1 MSREEIVLDYDL
13 LSEYLSKSS
22 SEAVYVDVENIDLDF
37 LSEFYHSV
45 SFGITDPIGQ
55 LQAWLYDRLK
65 ELASWFSSIVDTI
78 VSPVRATV
86 NAIDNFIRTIPER
99 VNTLVTS
106 AVSSMISGLEGV
118 IRGLISGVSGLI
130 TDVQNYLLRLRT
142 FISDSF
148 KTVSQALTDVF
159 NNIVSSLVDAFSKTW
174 SIIRDVAGSLSD
186 ALSKIGSGMLD
197 ALSYVAKSLGDAI
210 TSLGDMLSK
219 VLSKLW
225 DGIQSLFKSLSDSLS
240 SIGKAVLDSL
250 SSVGDMILKGIEK
263 AGDVLSN
270 ILNTIWSGIQSL
282 GSAVT
287 DLFGKIWE
295 GIKSF
300 GEWLYNGVKSFIDWL
315 WNGIQEIG
323 RGLSDFFGRI
333 WEGIK
338 SFFQWLWNS
347 LQDVGKWLW
356 DALQNA
362 GKWLYEHIKGFIDWL
377 WGGIQWLGGLL
388 ADTFGKIWEG
398 VKGFFHWLWEQITG
412 GLSWIKDVISD
423 AVKDIIKTLGNIVS
437 EGVNNI
443 LKSLS
448 VIGQIVY
455 QGLLT
460 IGSGLASLGT
470 VISRGFTVVGEIVV
484 NGLTNLT
491 HTMSEFSKYVTSF
504 GAQVLGGLASIGGAI
519 QSFIDFVKNLP
530 KALES
535 VFKGIVDFF
544 SKAYDFLKDVVS
556 NPLEAFKKYIVEP
569 IWSGLQWLGGKI
581 LEGLKTLWDLIQKGA
596 SWLWERL
603 VDLYSAITSWFSGV
617 FTKIAEIFSGFTTA
631 FANAGRSV
639 AEAIYTS
646 FMKLF
651 DWVKEASS
659 KALGEFL
666 KPVLKSFW
674 DAVGWG
680 SPPGLTFDNFALS
693 FMTITGLSIPL
704 YLYYMTSTLPLRAL
718 GFLLKSAGEKLDRSE
733 LKARGFVS
741 VYFTGG
747 QVEFNFLSPLGA
759 WMKSVGEEIS
769 EQAKKLYEP
778 FWFGIGFWYSRYVS
792 TLLSY
797 YLRNYIPI
805 EFPSPRES
813 EEAFFRARVTEKIPK
828 ALGEKKEDVIMTIMN
843 FLKMRGYSDYMLK
856 WWFADPE
863 EYYFTVVDRFNKERK
878 IPAGSAWVLPSPSE
892 VARMWVRDVL
902 RPTGLEV
909 NKMIE
914 NLTKIYEARGMYKD
928 IGLLYTLL
936 AFRYPSPEDLGRF
949 YWRGMAKAFWLEQSF
964 QEDEWKKMFDI
975 GWDALSPVQIQ
986 NQPTDK
992 QRADILNEMIN
1003 LYMRWHDYF
1012 PAAWNKNFPTDKAII
1027 VELMTSLP
1035 ERVDMRWLLRYGI
1048 FEHLMASGLNPMASL
1063 KEIFETF
1070 GKLKGDEV
1078 FKEKVEPKISLD
1090 VRLVSRFLIAR
1101 SVNPLFAPMIAVAWA
1116 HMLMLPEFTLL
1127 RTGFIDALRRGFID
1141 IHTSEALMSGLFIM
1155 EVKTGYVK
1163 PTDGTFEEVTYKKPV
1178 FWLPSQRRLLQLR
1191 GVFDRYNI
1199 LLRDLVTR
1207 LVHATIR
1214 LALYPDEAVE
1224 TLKGLHSS
1232 LSKHISGLVEALTG
1246 RKWAPA
1252 LDEEYINIWM
1262 QYGEKLRKIGAR
1274 EWIRT
1279 YATRLI
1285 SWISYRLTYG
1295 WVSEE
1300 DYDKLV
1306 KALVENK
1313 WITEDEAKFFKV
1325 VMSHAL
1331 GIVKRELIPTPA
1343 QLGTFAEYLV
1353 ISDDVINL
1361 VLKEHR
1367 VPEAFHSLWRDYI
1380 RVKPFK
1386 SDYKSLL
1393 TVAVRAWRYKVI
1405 SDDEFNSY
1413 LSEALKYGFKDVEID
1428 IIRRKAELEHLID
1441 EAKNWRP
1448 SLLTLLSISEY
1459 VPEALDLLQYYK
1471 VDPRFSD
1478 VVMKYAKIRPL
1489 ADEIRALTNTYFR
1502 VKRSVEIPADLEKM
1516 VLDVLTRYGLTKEEI
1531 ALRELRM
1538 QLEVLYEEYRAWIPT
1553 PSSLATLSEYVT
1565 LPENL
1570 VSEALT
1576 KRRVPK
1582 EWMSIWLQY
1591 IKVRPLKSDFRAL
1604 ISAYIRALRYN
1615 IIDKS
1620 AFESLLKEALS
1631 YGFTQAEIDIIS
1643 RRADMELKIEEA
1655 RAWRPSISTLIT
1667 IIEYVPEAISLLKK
1681 YVIDPDFKPVIE
1693 RYASVRPLADDIR
1706 SLVSAFYRMK
1716 RYAIYYRQTV
1726 PAEIESSVTKYMDL
1740 VGMTNVERSIRDLT
1754 AQIEAQIDI
1763 WREEFRRG
1771 ETIPTLGVLATMSE
1785 YIDVPKDYIDKILAE
1800 RKVETTYAE
1809 LWRRYVSVRIVASE
1823 VNRVVNV
1830 FERLFERF
1838 AVPQGLI
1845 NKIRD
1850 LMASGGWT
1858 SRELEIFSIELDLR
1872 RNLRILMT
1880 LTPSLRQIV
1889 TDVQYLAPPDKII
1902 EDILKTYGIE
1912 IERYKAQVEYYK
1924 NLAKNRRIWRHFAW
1938 YRSRLEYAF
1947 RYGAID
1953 ENTTRTLL
1961 KKFVDIGLLTD
1972 AEVDMIIEGMKIS
1985 RQGYI
1990 AYRTSRYGGR

>member
-1 MSREEIVLDYDL
+1 MSREETVLDYDL
-13 LSEYLSKSS
+13 LSRYLSESS
-22 SEAVYVDVENIDLDF
+22 SEAVYIDVENIDLDF
-37 LSEFYHSV
+37 LSEFYHSA

-65 ELASWFSSIVDTI
+65 ELASWFSSIVDSI

-86 NAIDNFIRTIPER
+86 NSIDSFIRTLPER
-99 VNTLVTS
+99 VSTLVSS

-130 TDVQNYLLRLRT
+130 TDVQNYLLRLRS

-148 KTVSQALTDVF
+148 KTISEALSDVF
-159 NNIVSSLVDAFSKTW
+159 NKIFSSIVDAFSKTW
-174 SIIRDVAGSLSD
+174 SFIRDIAGSLSD
-186 ALSKIGSGMLD
+186 AFSKIGSGILD
-197 ALSYVAKSLGDAI
+197 ALSYVAKSLGGAI
-210 TSLGDMLSK
+210 TSLGDMLSG

-225 DGIQSLFKSLSDSLS
+225 DGIQSLFKSLSEALS
-240 SIGKAVLDSL
+240 SIGKTVLDSL
-250 SSVGDMILKGIEK
+250 SSVGNMILEGIK
-263 AGDVLSN
+263 TAGDVLSN

-282 GSAVT
+282 GSAVA
-287 DLFGKIWE
+287 DFFGKIWE

-323 RGLSDFFGRI
+323 RHLADFFGSV

-338 SFFQWLWNS
+338 GFFNWLWNS

-356 DALQNA
+356 EALQNV
-362 GKWLYEHIKGFIDWL
+362 GKWLYDHIKGFIDWL
-377 WGGIQWLGGLL
+377 WGGIQWLGGQL
-388 ADTFGKIWEG
+388 ADVFGKIWDG

-412 GLSWIKDVISD
+412 GLSWIRDAIAD
-423 AVKDIIKTLGNIVS
+423 AVQDIIKTLGDKIS
-437 EGVNNI
+437 EGVDSI
-443 LKSLS
+443 LKFFSTVGETIS
-448 VIGQIVY
+448 R
-455 QGLLT
+455 GLT
-460 IGSGLASLGT
+460 AIGSGLAGLGS
-470 VISRGFTVVGEIVV
+470 VISKGFSVVGEIVV
-484 NGLTNLT
+484 SGLTNLT
-491 HTMSEFSKYVTSF
+491 QAMSEFSKYVTSF
-504 GAQVLGGLASIGGAI
+504 GAQVLGGIASIGGAI

-544 SKAYDFLKDVVS
+544 SKAYDVLKDFVS

-569 IWSGLQWLGGKI
+569 LWSGLQWLGGKI

-603 VDLYSAITSWFSGV
+603 VDLFSAIASWFSGA

-631 FANAGRSV
+631 LANAGRSV

-646 FMKLF
+646 FVKLF

-674 DAVGWG
+674 DAVGWA

-693 FMTITGLSIPL
+693 FITITGLSIPL
-704 YLYYMTSTLPLRAL
+704 YLYYMSSTLPLRGL
-718 GFLLKSAGEKLDRSE
+718 GFLLKSVGEKLDRSE
-733 LKARGFVS
+733 LKTRGFVS
-741 VYFTGG
+741 VYFAGG

-769 EQAKKLYEP
+769 EQAKRLYEP

-805 EFPSPRES
+805 EFPSPKES
-813 EEAFFRARVTEKIPK
+813 EETFFRARVAEQIPK
-828 ALGEKKEDVIMTIMN
+828 ALGEKKEDIIMTVMN

-856 WWFADPE
+856 WWFAEPD
-863 EYYFTVVDRFNKERK
+863 EYHFKVKDRFNVERK
-878 IPAGSAWVLPSPSE
+878 IPTGTAWVLPSPSE

-902 RPTGLEV
+902 RPTGLSAKE
-909 NKMIE
+909 MIE

-949 YWRGMAKAFWLEQSF
+949 YWRGMAKAFWLEKSF
-964 QEDEWKKMFDI
+964 QENEWKQLFDI
-975 GWDALSPVQIQ
+975 GWDALSPAEIQ
-986 NQPTDK
+986 NQQTDK

-1012 PAAWNKNFPTDKAII
+1012 PAAWNKDFPTDKAIV

-1035 ERVDMRWLLRYGI
+1035 ERVDLRWLLRYGI
-1048 FEHLMASGLNPMASL
+1048 FEHLMATGLKPLASL
-1063 KEIFETF
+1063 KEIFDTF
-1070 GKLKGDEV
+1070 GRVRGDEV
-1078 FKEKVEPKISLD
+1078 FREKVEPKISLD

-1155 EVKTGYVK
+1155 EVKTGYIN
-1163 PTDGTFEEVTYKKPV
+1163 PSTGSFEEVTYKKPV

-1224 TLKGLHSS
+1224 TLKALHSS
-1232 LSKHISGLVEALTG
+1232 LANHMAGLIKALTG
-1246 RKWAPA
+1246 REWAPA
-1252 LDEEYINIWM
+1252 LDKEYIDIWM

-1274 EWIRT
+1274 EWIRI
-1279 YATRLI
+1279 YATRLV

-1306 KALVENK
+1306 KSLVENK
-1313 WITEDEAKFFKV
+1313 WITEEEARFFKV

-1367 VPEAFHSLWRDYI
+1367 VPEAFHGLWRDYI

-1405 SDDEFNSY
+1405 SDDVFNSY
-1413 LSEALKYGFKDVEID
+1413 LSEALKYGFKDIEIE
-1428 IIRRKAELEHLID
+1428 IIKRKAELEHLID

-1448 SLLTLLSISEY
+1448 SLLTLISMSEY

-1471 VDPRFSD
+1471 VDPKFSD
-1478 VVMKYAKIRPL
+1478 VVMKYAKIKPL
-1489 ADEIRALTNTYFR
+1489 ADEIRALANTYFR
-1502 VKRSVEIPADLEKM
+1502 VKRSVEIPADLEKT
-1516 VLDVLTRYGLTKEEI
+1516 VLDILTRYGLTQEEI

-1538 QLEVLYEEYRAWIPT
+1538 QLEVLYEEYRVWIPT
-1553 PSSLATLSEYVT
+1553 PSSLATLAEYIT

-1570 VSEALT
+1570 VLDVLT

-1582 EWMSIWLQY
+1582 EWISIWLQY
-1591 IKVRPLKSDFRAL
+1591 IKVRPLKSDFKAL
-1604 ISAYIRALRYN
+1604 ISAYMRALRYN
-1615 IIDKS
+1615 VIDKS

-1631 YGFTQAEIDIIS
+1631 YGFTQTEIDIIS
-1643 RRADMELKIEEA
+1643 RRADIELKIEEA

-1693 RYASVRPLADDIR
+1693 RYASVRPLADEIR
-1706 SLVSAFYRMK
+1706 SLVNAYYRMK
-1716 RYAIYYRQTV
+1716 RYAIFYRQTV
-1726 PAEIESSVTKYMDL
+1726 PADIESSVTKYMDL
-1740 VGMTNVERSIRDLT
+1740 IGMTDVERSIRDLT

-1800 RKVETTYAE
+1800 RRVEATYAE
-1809 LWRRYVSVRIVASE
+1809 LWRRYVSVRTISSE
-1823 VNRVVNV
+1823 VNRVVGV

-1838 AVPQGLI
+1838 AVPPDLI

-1880 LTPSLRQIV
+1880 LTPNLRQAV
-1889 TDVQYLAPPDKII
+1889 ADVQYLAPPEKII

-1912 IERYKAQVEYYK
+1912 IEKYKAQVEYYK
-1924 NLAKNRRIWRHFAW
+1924 NLAKNRRIWRHFSW

-1953 ENTTRTLL
+1953 ENTARTLL
-1961 KKFVDIGLLTD
+1961 KKFVDIGLLTNE
-1972 AEVDMIIEGMKIS
+1972 EVEMIIEGMKIS
-1985 RQGYI
+1985 RQGYNT
-1990 AYRTSRYGGR
+1990 YRATRYGGR